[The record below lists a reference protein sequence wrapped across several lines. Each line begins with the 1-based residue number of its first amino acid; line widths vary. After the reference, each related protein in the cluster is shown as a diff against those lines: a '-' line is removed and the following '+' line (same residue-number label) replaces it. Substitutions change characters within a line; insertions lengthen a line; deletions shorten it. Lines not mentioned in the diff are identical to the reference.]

1 MADPANQDRWDKRSA
16 IALIVYH
23 LVITDTKMR
32 LNIIIYG
39 KPLEAMELR
48 YFSTIL
54 HTCMRGVHKNFEHEI
69 QRK

>member
-39 KPLEAMELR
+39 KPLEAKELR
-48 YFSTIL
+48 YFSTI
-54 HTCMRGVHKNFEHEI
+54 HTCMREVHNNFEHEI

>member
-23 LVITDTKMR
+23 LVINDTKMR

-39 KPLEAMELR
+39 KPLEAKELR
-48 YFSTIL
+48 CFSTI
-54 HTCMRGVHKNFEHEI
+54 HNCMRGVHKNFEHEI